1 MEVLLE
7 LRFKCLILI
16 NYPSI
21 IYASIIIP
29 ETSSNNLMKPAAKK
43 ESNEG
48 LLKGMLKWEF
58 RALKNYWHVQSIW
71 IKNFNNTGKT
81 LYGNYSW
88 YFKVAKIVIAFLSLC
103 SL

>member
-48 LLKGMLKWEF
+48 LLKGMLK
-58 RALKNYWHVQSIW
+58 
-71 IKNFNNTGKT
+71 
-81 LYGNYSW
+81 
-88 YFKVAKIVIAFLSLC
+88 
-103 SL
+103 